1 MLMLRGGDRYGSRN
15 ALIHT
20 VPQHLMPHSYILW
33 FNGFHI
39 LITLLKVLSQLCV
52 LHKLVIKY
60 LYLITEDLNAT
71 IEQYN

>member
-1 MLMLRGGDRYGSRN
+1 MYGRRNEDTLCTVVTMLMFMYSF
-15 ALIHT
+15 
-20 VPQHLMPHSYILW
+20 ILW